1 VVTGLVSWWRRWPFW
16 ITRAAVLW
24 CISYGALCSY
34 WLFGGRTGFP
44 FVNPDGEVFG
54 TPAAARPV
62 ALVML
67 CGCLAGA
74 AASSSSA
81 KRSRRVLPGLI
92 AGIIVALAGSFGLAI
107 SATSATRAAR

>member
-1 VVTGLVSWWRRWPFW
+1 VTGLVSWWRRWPFW

-54 TPAAARPV
+54 TPAAA
-62 ALVML
+62 
-67 CGCLAGA
+67 
-74 AASSSSA
+74 
-81 KRSRRVLPGLI
+81 
-92 AGIIVALAGSFGLAI
+92 LAGSFGLAI